1 MNTLKNEME
10 LYLSDRLYQRDRIMS
25 VFKVEVSDE
34 MLINQN
40 NKINEVS
47 NLLMGLDEESS
58 AEDIEYVRDRFYDLL
73 AGRKHKDRRDSS
85 QPPSPYIPND
95 VA

>member
-25 VFKVEVSDE
+25 VFSVSVNDE
-34 MLINQN
+34 MLTSEN

-58 AEDIEYVRDRFYDLL
+58 AEDVEYIRDRFYALL
-73 AGRKHKDRRDSS
+73 AGRMHKDRRDSS